1 MMVGRPERPEI
12 EDFHSTL
19 IYFPYFSIYLLN
31 SHTHIHVI
39 HLIHRY
45 LTKINGIYNRLDKLT
60 QSNSQLTFL

>member
-19 IYFPYFSIYLLN
+19 IYFPYFSKYSLK
-31 SHTHIHVI
+31 SHTHIHAF
-39 HLIHRY
+39 HLIHRF

-60 QSNSQLTFL
+60 QSISQLTFL